1 MGTRFRIDSKTI
13 IIRLVLLRLYFN
25 FGRVH
30 PVPKMLNITK
40 EKIVKNRISER
51 LRIVLSK
58 FKIVFQKNSRLGMID
73 KRMERKKEKRRE
85 KRTLF
90 DDKKK
95 IFERFNERRVTAQ
108 WMRGQVTKENNEI
121 FRAFV

>member
-85 KRTLF
+85 ETKRETNF
-90 DDKKK
+90 
-95 IFERFNERRVTAQ
+95 IRR
-108 WMRGQVTKENNEI
+108 
-121 FRAFV
+121 

>member
-13 IIRLVLLRLYFN
+13 IILLVLLRLYFN

>member
-1 MGTRFRIDSKTI
+1 METRFRIDSKTI
-13 IIRLVLLRLYFN
+13 IILLVLLRLYFN

-85 KRTLF
+85 ETKRETNF
-90 DDKKK
+90 ISTIKKK
-95 IFERFNERRVTAQ
+95 YLNVL
-108 WMRGQVTKENNEI
+108 MNDV
-121 FRAFV
+121 